1 MEKSNRL
8 FILVLACLA
17 SSNAPAQNPTPTQPP
32 AYVDEAPL
40 PKGWPKPGPYD
51 QVSEKSYPSYRA
63 AFTTE
68 NRENGAFRTLF
79 SHIQKNDIPM
89 TAPVEISMAEGDGQN
104 LRQTSLAF
112 LYQDTAV
119 GKTGADGA
127 NVEVRDVPAMKTLSY
142 TWQGDRNE
150 ANIAKA
156 KAALEAALK
165 DRKIEAKGFRLLGYN
180 GPGIPEIK
188 RTWELQ
194 ALLHASAL
202 ATPAALP
209 ATSTTPDPTKP
220 WLSDPRFLEFH
231 HDPEIRQ
238 ALSELLALK
247 EWSGSN
253 QEIQEKK
260 AALKAAVERG
270 INKNPKSVLHLLFG
284 FTYNDNY
291 NFSGG
296 SHERFV
302 HIYPELA
309 ITLLDQVPKGLT
321 RQSLAQLIGS
331 EWAESDQKA
340 AFAWANQ
347 QTDSKI
353 KSAILVGVISS
364 WGKTDLKGAL
374 AYVETLQPGVLL
386 DRDQTISEAFAKN
399 CSAARGYQGALAMM
413 RSLPEGR
420 DKELAAE
427 GISYYMATEDPRA
440 AWDLASGIADSGL
453 RPRAEQRV
461 LIALRFGA
469 LTDPDAA
476 SQWMQSLPPGPP
488 KDTLS
493 EIISGPLAANDPQ
506 AAFDI
511 AAGIGNSDLRTTTL
525 KNVVEQW
532 SKKDRAAATQWINGS
547 SLPQELKTHLLKR

>member
-1 MEKSNRL
+1 
-8 FILVLACLA
+8 
-17 SSNAPAQNPTPTQPP
+17 
-32 AYVDEAPL
+32 
-40 PKGWPKPGPYD
+40 
-51 QVSEKSYPSYRA
+51 
-63 AFTTE
+63 
-68 NRENGAFRTLF
+68 
-79 SHIQKNDIPM
+79 M
-89 TAPVEISMAEGDGQN
+89 TAP
-104 LRQTSLAF
+104 
-112 LYQDTAV
+112 V

-194 ALLHASAL
+194 ALLSTSAL
-202 ATPAALP
+202 ATPPVPTSATPP
-209 ATSTTPDPTKP
+209 ATSTTLGSDAAPKAPTVNVEKSDSQPAAGEKFDP
-220 WLSDPRFLEFH
+220 S
-231 HDPEIRQ
+231 EIRQ

-247 EWSGSN
+247 EGVGSIE
-253 QEIQEKK
+253 QIQEKK

-270 INKNPKSVLHLLFG
+270 IKQDPKSVIKLLFG
-284 FTYNDNY
+284 FEQRIDK
-291 NFSGG
+291 SGALSMG
-296 SHERFV
+296 PYITDEVRSFIQRD
-302 HIYPELA
+302 PELA
-309 ITLLDQVPKGLT
+309 IALLDQVPNEEGRRILVN
-321 RQSLAQLIGS
+321 SIGS
-331 EWAESDQKA
+331 TWAESDLKA
-340 AFAWANQ
+340 ALAWANQ

-353 KSAILVGVISS
+353 KDAILVGVNSS
-364 WGKTDLKGAL
+364 RGKTDLKGAL
-374 AYVETLQPGVLL
+374 AYAQSMPPGASQ
-386 DRDQTISEAFAKN
+386 DSAIMEAFEKN
-399 CSAARGYQGALAMM
+399 CHAARGYQGALAMM
-413 RSLPEGR
+413 QSLPEGR

-427 GISYYMATEDPRA
+427 GISAFMALNSPRA
-440 AWDLASGIADSGL
+440 AWDLASGIADSRL
-453 RPRAEQRV
+453 RQRAEQRV
-461 LIALRFGA
+461 LIQLGFGS

-532 SKKDRAAATQWINGS
+532 SKKDPAAATQWINGS